1 MKTWLLKCLILCI
14 VEMVMFCRSS
24 SAISLKFESSALW
37 SGICHVQL
45 AGDYAYCAATY
56 GLLILDVQNPGNI
69 TIVSQTDFPSG
80 GGRRLRVEF
89 PYVYFADGYDG
100 LRVLDISN
108 PALPISGG
116 SVGFAD
122 EAMDVRV
129 TDGLAYLAAWGD
141 GLQIVDVSS
150 PMTPVSIGS
159 HAGHAQGM
167 QVADGIVYM
176 ASHHYGIILYDAT
189 DPENPVELGTQMTS
203 GFGMGIDLRDTIAY
217 MADFANFTTFSISNT
232 SQPYIL
238 ASVPSG
244 ATAFDVELKWP
255 YAYLAVGDSG
265 LSVYDVN
272 SSIPQLVGRLDTP
285 GIAAGIDVDGN
296 RCAISFI
303 SGIEL
308 MDISSPT
315 LPVRLGRY
323 ELGGSVLAAAAL
335 DNSTLAVAHGSG
347 GLRVLKLG
355 GNGRYN
361 LAATDS
367 SGDALDVEVKGNYA
381 FVCGSGSFRVVS
393 LSNQQQ
399 PMVSFETQLPDN
411 STDLDLSENL
421 VALALEDSGV
431 AIFGIENI
439 AVPQFKSRIAIT
451 EPVSRVAIDGNRL
464 AVVTTIQKTYLFDL
478 SNPISPVEKAIINT
492 PQPAAAGE
500 FRDGVLFLAC
510 GSAGVIAYDVANM
523 QSPYEA
529 GMLDTPSIASGV
541 SAVGNYLFVADAD
554 AGVHLVNAA
563 NPANM
568 SIVDTYNTLGKVV
581 NAVQGG
587 GNILVSDQIGLIVL
601 GFDNTLCGD
610 ADLSGIVTISDAV
623 FLINY
628 IFAGGPEPLS
638 ASSFDADC
646 NGIVT
651 ISDAVYL
658 INYIFAGGPSPC
670 SGCSP

>member
-1 MKTWLLKCLILCI
+1 MKACFFKFLILSI
-14 VEMVMFCRSS
+14 VQTVMFCPSG
-24 SAISLKFESSALW
+24 SAITLKFESSALW
-37 SGICHVQL
+37 SGISHVQL
-45 AGDYAYCAATY
+45 AGGYAYCAATY

-80 GGRRLRVEF
+80 GGRRLRVDY

-100 LRVLDISN
+100 LRVIDITN
-108 PALPISGG
+108 PTLPISGG

-129 TDGLAYLAAWGD
+129 IDGLAYIAAWGD

-150 PMTPVSIGS
+150 PMTPVLIGS
-159 HAGHAQGM
+159 HAGHAQGI
-167 QVADGIVYM
+167 QIADGIVYM

-203 GFGMGIDLRDTIAY
+203 GFGMGIDLRDSVAY
-217 MADFANFTTFSISNT
+217 MADFANFTTFSINNT

-238 ASVPSG
+238 ASVTSG
-244 ATAFDVELKWP
+244 ATAFDIELEWP

-272 SSIPQLVGRLDTP
+272 SSIPQLAGRLDTP
-285 GIAAGIDVDGN
+285 GIAAGIDVDGD

-308 MDISSPT
+308 MDITSPS
-315 LPVRLGRY
+315 LPISLGRY
-323 ELGGSVLAAAAL
+323 QLSGSVLAAAAI
-335 DNSTLAVAHGSG
+335 DNSTLAVAHGDG
-347 GLRVLKLG
+347 GLRILKLG
-355 GNGRYN
+355 SNGRYN

-393 LSNQQQ
+393 LSNPQQ
-399 PMVSFETQLPDN
+399 PTVSFDTELPNN
-411 STDLDLSENL
+411 STDLDLSGNL
-421 VALALEDSGV
+421 VALALKDSGV
-431 AIFGIENI
+431 VIYGIENI
-439 AVPQFKSRIAIT
+439 AVPQFRSRIAIS
-451 EPVSRVAIDGNRL
+451 EPVSHVAISGNRL
-464 AVVTTIQKTYLFDL
+464 AVMTTIQKTYLYDI
-478 SNPISPVEKAIINT
+478 SNPVLPAEKAVINT
-492 PQPAAAGE
+492 TQPALAGE
-500 FRDGVLFLAC
+500 FRDGLLFLAC
-510 GSAGVIAYDVANM
+510 GSAGVIAYNVANM
-523 QSPYEA
+523 QFPSEV
-529 GMLDTPSIASGV
+529 GILDTPSLASGI
-541 SAVGNYLFVADAD
+541 STSGNYLFLADAD
-554 AGVHLVNAA
+554 AGVHLADAA

-568 SIVDTYNTLGKVV
+568 SIVDTYNSLGKVV
-581 NAVQGG
+581 SAIQGG
-587 GNILVSDQIGLIVL
+587 GNILVSDQVGLVVL
-601 GFDNTLCGD
+601 GFDNTMCGD

-628 IFAGGPEPLS
+628 IFAGGTEPLEAS
-638 ASSFDADC
+638 AADADC

-670 SGCSP
+670 SICSP